1 MPHPYVT
8 WLIHMW
14 HDSLA
19 NAPWHIHDSSIYG
32 DMPHAM
38 WLDSFIC
45 DTTHSYATWLSYEC
59 TVTYLHSS
67 HHSCHRQRIQKY
79 STGFIPYKRDM
90 PHSFVTRLS
99 HTHLITAM
107 IADTHHTVDGLFI
120 VHKYDIPLSYIIC
133 LIHIWHASF
142 IYDTT
147 DSHALHHC
155 YHCWHTAHSWR
166 AFHSAYIWHTSFIYS
181 ALFICDI
188 TPSRVTWLIHI
199 TDITPSRVT
208 WLIHL
213 QLIAPVIS
221 NTQHTTHSVDGLWG
235 GYD

>member
-142 IYDTT
+142 ICDTT

-181 ALFICDI
+181 MPYSCDI